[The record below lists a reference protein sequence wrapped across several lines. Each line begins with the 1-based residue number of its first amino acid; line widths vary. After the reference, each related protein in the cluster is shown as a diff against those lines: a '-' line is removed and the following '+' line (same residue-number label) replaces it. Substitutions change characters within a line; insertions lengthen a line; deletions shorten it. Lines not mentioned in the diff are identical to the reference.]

1 MIFGVMRHAKAEPAR
16 EGLRN
21 EDRRLTDDGR
31 RQLEALAGVLTWKP
45 RVIVHSPLARARE
58 TAEILAR
65 LLGVGEVVESELLRP
80 EKMDFEALRALVGDG
95 VLLVGHAPS
104 VEEALSGLLGCRVRL
119 KTASVAIVRIDDDGR
134 PELLALIIPPG
145 TRLP

>member
-16 EGLRN
+16 EGLRD
-21 EDRRLTDDGR
+21 EERRLTEEGR
-31 RQLEALAGVLTWKP
+31 RQVEALARVLPWRP

-58 TAEILAR
+58 TAEILAG

-80 EKMDFEALRALVGDG
+80 DRMSVEALRSLAGDG

-119 KTASVAIVRIDDDGR
+119 KTASVAIVRLESGR
-134 PELLALIIPPG
+134 PELLALITPPG
-145 TRLP
+145 TSLP